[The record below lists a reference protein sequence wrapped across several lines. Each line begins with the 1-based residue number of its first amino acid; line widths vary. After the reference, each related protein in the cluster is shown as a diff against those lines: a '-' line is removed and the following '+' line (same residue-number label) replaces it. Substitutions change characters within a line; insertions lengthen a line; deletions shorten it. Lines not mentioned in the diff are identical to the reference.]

1 MTAKKALTASYWQ
14 VEFTLDFI
22 SATNIFID
30 MKIAMIGTGYVGLT
44 SGACLAKIGHK
55 VVCVDSDVDKIDL
68 LKRGEMPI
76 YEPGLKEIV
85 ADAVRE
91 NRLSFVTEIKRAV
104 LESEVCFIAVG
115 TPPLDSGEP
124 DLTYVERVVRD
135 IATSMNGYRLIV
147 EKSTVPVQTGKWI
160 KKTVER
166 YNRANIPFD
175 VASNP
180 EFLREGSAVNDFLHP
195 DRIVIGV
202 ETTRARDL
210 LKEIYR
216 PINAPVIVTDIES
229 AELIKHASN
238 AFLAMKISF
247 ANALAVICEAS
258 GADVRLVVDGMGMD
272 KRIGRAFLD
281 AGVGYGGFCFPKDL
295 RAFIRIA
302 EELGY
307 DFQLL
312 KEVEKI
318 NQETKLR
325 FVRKIRKALW
335 NLKEKNI
342 GILGLAFKPN
352 TDDMRFAPSIDI
364 INALIAEGARIRAY
378 DPQAMKN
385 ARKILPDI
393 DYCNNALEVAVD
405 ADLLAVIT
413 EWEEFK
419 NLDLKEIKEKMR
431 IPIICDGRNIF
442 DPDAVRKQG
451 FTYIGMGR
459 GRD

>member
-1 MTAKKALTASYWQ
+1 
-14 VEFTLDFI
+14 
-22 SATNIFID
+22 

-85 ADAVRE
+85 ADAIRE
-91 NRLSFVTEIKRAV
+91 NRLSFVTDIKRAV

-115 TPPLDSGEP
+115 TPPLENGEP

-135 IATSMNGYRLIV
+135 IAASMDGYRLIV

-180 EFLREGSAVNDFLHP
+180 EFLREGSAVHDFLHP

-202 ETTRARDL
+202 ETTRARDIL
-210 LKEIYR
+210 TEIYR
-216 PINAPVIVTDIES
+216 PINAPIIVTDIES

-318 NQETKLR
+318 NQETKQR

-335 NLKEKNI
+335 NLKGKNI

-431 IPIICDGRNIF
+431 LPIICDGRNIF

>member
-1 MTAKKALTASYWQ
+1 M
-14 VEFTLDFI
+14 
-22 SATNIFID
+22 
-30 MKIAMIGTGYVGLT
+30 GLT

-85 ADAVRE
+85 ADAIRE
-91 NRLSFVTEIKRAV
+91 NRLSFVTDIKRAV

-115 TPPLDSGEP
+115 TPPLENGEP

-135 IATSMNGYRLIV
+135 IAASMDGYRLIV

-180 EFLREGSAVNDFLHP
+180 EFLREGSAVHDFLHP

-202 ETTRARDL
+202 ETTRARDIL
-210 LKEIYR
+210 TEIYR
-216 PINAPVIVTDIES
+216 PINAPIIVTDIES

-318 NQETKLR
+318 NQETKQR

-335 NLKEKNI
+335 NLKGKNI

-431 IPIICDGRNIF
+431 LPIICDGRNIF

>member
-1 MTAKKALTASYWQ
+1 MSYWQ

-85 ADAVRE
+85 ADAIRE
-91 NRLSFVTEIKRAV
+91 NRLSFVTDIKRAV

-115 TPPLDSGEP
+115 TPPLENGEP

-135 IATSMNGYRLIV
+135 IAASMDGYRLIV

-180 EFLREGSAVNDFLHP
+180 EFLREGSAVLDFLHP

-202 ETTRARDL
+202 ETTRARDIL
-210 LKEIYR
+210 TEIYR
-216 PINAPVIVTDIES
+216 PINAPIIVTDIES

-318 NQETKLR
+318 NQETKQR

-335 NLKEKNI
+335 NLKGKNI

-431 IPIICDGRNIF
+431 LPIICDGRNIF